1 MQTNKKKLWILLG
14 VLAVII
20 IIIVIATANS
30 KKTTQAP
37 VVNTG
42 ANTTATTDA
51 NKNLPTNPGNGT
63 STSIVATTTFVTS
76 QALKDAVVIVP
87 GANPVTKANQVVT
100 PTGMVAENNSVPNT
114 PTAPHQTE
122 PIASVSTLPA
132 QVIKVSISEAAG
144 IVPKEFTVK
153 AGAPTTIAFSS
164 VDSSPHTVLF
174 DDSSLSAI
182 AAGLGPNVTRAITF
196 NAPTKPG
203 KYTYRCIFAGHADR
217 GEVGTMIVQ

>member
-1 MQTNKKKLWILLG
+1 MQANKKKLWILLG
-14 VLAVII
+14 ALVVII
-20 IIIVIATANS
+20 IIIVIATTKS

-42 ANTTATTDA
+42 ANTTTTTNNNA
-51 NKNLPTNPGNGT
+51 NLPTNPGNGT

-76 QALKDAVVIVP
+76 QALKDAVVVVP

-100 PTGMVAENNSVPNT
+100 PEGMVAQNNSVPNT

-132 QVIKVSISEAAG
+132 QVIKVSVSAAG

-164 VDSSPHTVLF
+164 VDNSPHTILF
-174 DDSSLSAI
+174 DDSTLSAI

-196 NAPTKPG
+196 NAPTKAG
-203 KYTYRCIFAGHADR
+203 RYTYRCIFAGHADR
-217 GEVGTMIVQ
+217 GEVGTMIVN